1 MINVRVS
8 IATVNH
14 HYKTFK
20 GVIFAGGRVLTKN
33 SQDSKKAGLGSFI
46 FVGCLIIGV
55 GVGIGFNLMPAAVII
70 GFGVGLIAMGIARYK
85 TGKW

>member
-1 MINVRVS
+1 L
-8 IATVNH
+8 A
-14 HYKTFK
+14 
-20 GVIFAGGRVLTKN
+20 KN
-33 SQDSKKAGLGSFI
+33 SQDSKKSGLGSFI
-46 FVGCLIIGV
+46 FVGCLVIGV

>member
-1 MINVRVS
+1 LV
-8 IATVNH
+8 
-14 HYKTFK
+14 
-20 GVIFAGGRVLTKN
+20 KN
-33 SQDSKKAGLGSFI
+33 SQESRKSGLGSFI
-46 FVGCLIIGV
+46 FVGCLAIGV

>member
-1 MINVRVS
+1 VRAS

-20 GVIFAGGRVLTKN
+20 GAINAGGRVLAKN
-33 SQDSKKAGLGSFI
+33 SQDSKKSGLGSFI